1 MTHITSWGR
10 RALALAACGAALLP
24 GALHAQDFPSLPV
37 TIVVPYGPGSYTD
50 NVVRPLAV
58 VLQKLLGQ
66 PVIIDNRAGASGI
79 IGTQHVARAK
89 ADGYTLLAGSSTT
102 LAANAGLFKTLP
114 YDPRKDFV
122 PVAGFAATSMML
134 MVRSDFAAK
143 DLKSFLAYAGR
154 QPNPLTVA
162 YGSSSAQVALALVA
176 KESGVKFTAVPYKG
190 TPQAI
195 TDLLGG
201 QVQVAIVDVANGV
214 PQIRSGKLH
223 ALAISGTARSASA
236 QDVPTL
242 AETWPGTQLVTWVGL
257 VAPTGTPSTV
267 VDKLSAAVSTALAS
281 PELKQQ
287 FITIATDLDPAS
299 AQELGRRMQRD
310 HVLWLD
316 LIKAAGIQPE

>member
-1 MTHITSWGR
+1 MKQATAWSR
-10 RALALAACGAALLP
+10 RGWTLAVGIASLLP
-24 GALHAQDFPSLPV
+24 GALHAQDFPSSPV

-50 NVVRPLAV
+50 NVIRPLAV
-58 VLQKLLGQ
+58 ALQKVLGQ
-66 PVIIDNRAGASGI
+66 PVIVDNKTGASGI

-102 LAANAGLFKTLP
+102 LAANAGLFKSLP

-122 PVAGFAATSMML
+122 PVAGVAATSMMF
-134 MVRSDFAAK
+134 MVRSDFPAK
-143 DLKSFLAYAGR
+143 DLKGFLAHAGK
-154 QPNPLTVA
+154 QPNPLAMA
-162 YGSSSAQVALALVA
+162 YGSASAQVALALFA
-176 KESGVKFTAVPYKG
+176 KESGAKFTAVPYKG

-201 QVQVAIVDVANGV
+201 QVQAAIVDVANGV

-223 ALAISGTARSASA
+223 ALAISGAARSAA
-236 QDVPTL
+236 APEVPTL

-257 VAPTGTPSTV
+257 VAPAGTPPAV

-287 FITIATDLDPAS
+287 FTTIATDLDPAS
-299 AQELGRRMQRD
+299 AQEMARRMQRD

-316 LIKAAGIQPE
+316 LIKAAGIVPE